1 MSEFVEHRHM
11 LNGLDGER
19 LARLETKIDH
29 VLENQEAF
37 RRAFEKHDDRL
48 KQLENAR
55 AGIYG
60 VAGAIGAAGAFLMDF
75 IKHSVIQR

>member
-1 MSEFVEHRHM
+1 MDYRHPI
-11 LNGLDGER
+11 NGLDIER

-37 RRAFEKHDDRL
+37 RRAFDRHDERL
-48 KQLENAR
+48 KNLENAK

-75 IKHSVIQR
+75 LKHALVQR

>member
-1 MSEFVEHRHM
+1 MDYRHPI
-11 LNGLDGER
+11 NSLDIER

-37 RRAFEKHDDRL
+37 RRVFEKHDERL
-48 KQLENAR
+48 KNLETSR

-75 IKHSVIQR
+75 LKHSIVQR